1 MTTPTDM
8 HKVHHGRNIRRFR
21 EMLGLKQ
28 EALAAELGGDWT
40 QRRISL
46 LEGKELVEDDI
57 LKEVAG
63 ALKVPKEAIEN
74 FDEEKAVNIISN
86 NSFENCD
93 QPASVFN
100 NSTINPIDRWLEA
113 LDENKR
119 LYERLLDSEREK
131 VQLLQRLLDKK

>member
-74 FDEEKAVNIISN
+74 FDEEQAVNIISN
-86 NSFENCD
+86 TFND
-93 QPASVFN
+93 QSNGYNFYPTFN
-100 NSTINPIDRWLEA
+100 VNPVEKWMEA
-113 LDENKR
+113 IEEIKR
-119 LYERLLDSEREK
+119 LYERMVDSEKEK

>member
-46 LEGKELVEDDI
+46 LEGKELVEDEI

-113 LDENKR
+113 LD
-119 LYERLLDSEREK
+119 
-131 VQLLQRLLDKK
+131 